1 MKFITGFLFVA
12 SLVALST
19 QSTPVEKCKDGPLP
33 KDVRVDGCTETPCAL
48 IRGTNATA
56 EWDFS
61 ISKDTNVLTPRVH
74 ATVLGETVTYP
85 FPQKNA
91 CSTLKNSK
99 CPLEAGEDVTYQLN
113 MPVLKHYPKIPLTI
127 EFAFLDDKE
136 NVVVCFAL
144 PAKVADK

>member
-1 MKFITGFLFVA
+1 MFGHKTAGCITTQRLEASTHDLFR
-12 SLVALST
+12 LMT
-19 QSTPVEKCKDGPLP
+19 YRG
-33 KDVRVDGCTETPCAL
+33 L
-48 IRGTNATA
+48 IWGVYWWSAVKGKKLTA
-56 EWDFS
+56 
-61 ISKDTNVLTPRVH
+61 KDTNVLTPRVR
-74 ATVLGETVTYP
+74 ATVLGETVSYP

-99 CPLEAGEDVTYQLN
+99 CPLEAGEDVTYQLS